1 MGAWL
6 AMESLRETSI
16 SGQRLLDGRL
26 GNVMLAAP
34 DIDISVF
41 RQQMARL
48 GSGANVA
55 VFSSTGDRALSL
67 SSTLAGD
74 RPRLGAIDPTKA
86 GDRAEL
92 TKLGVRVYDLSSFS
106 DGFINHGA
114 YASAPEV
121 IRQIG
126 AQLSRPRSDD
136 AQVTSVIDGGTA
148 SSTPRPDGRLIE
160 RSPLTAP
167 GQ

>member
-1 MGAWL
+1 MTPKFTETVWL
-6 AMESLRETSI
+6 AVFFQPTATARTE
-16 SGQRLLDGRL
+16 
-26 GNVMLAAP
+26 A
-34 DIDISVF
+34 SV
-41 RQQMARL
+41 
-48 GSGANVA
+48 
-55 VFSSTGDRALSL
+55 
-67 SSTLAGD
+67 LAGWITNV
-74 RPRLGAIDPTKA
+74 PAAT